1 MKCEFVSEGAGR
13 RLSPH
18 NFTHLVKTGY
28 CLQTR
33 SSVILWI
40 RLICT
45 LWVFCILLFL
55 DWMGW
60 RTEKTFMKFIYR
72 AFCPLIHFLIILA
85 LPPSHSLVT
94 DIRAAH
100 STLVLIKSNRNK
112 PEPITCTARW
122 ADLGAEGI
130 HLEGDGTRLFGVTM
144 KSITKNAPEFLW
156 EVFQRQVWWI
166 SPMIYLSDLSKKN
179 GKSIRNNCFPLNL
192 LTTLNNKQITI
203 FLIYSIKYTYSLFSA
218 HLDRNK

>member
-40 RLICT
+40 RLIHT

-130 HLEGDGTRLFGVTM
+130 HNEKHHQKCSWVFMGGFSTSSLVNLTNDLFIW
-144 KSITKNAPEFLW
+144 SF
-156 EVFQRQVWWI
+156 
-166 SPMIYLSDLSKKN
+166 KKEW
-179 GKSIRNNCFPLNL
+179 
-192 LTTLNNKQITI
+192 QI
-203 FLIYSIKYTYSLFSA
+203 
-218 HLDRNK
+218 

>member
-1 MKCEFVSEGAGR
+1 MYKTERLCAPEFVLLIIVQRRWLSEVRVCFWGCGEASVTSQLHSCSQN
-13 RLSPH
+13 RL
-18 NFTHLVKTGY
+18 L
-28 CLQTR
+28 
-33 SSVILWI
+33 SSDVILWI
-40 RLICT
+40 RLIRT

-55 DWMGW
+55 DLMGW

-122 ADLGAEGI
+122 ADLSAEGI
-130 HLEGDGTRLFGVTM
+130 HLEGDGTWLFGVTM
-144 KSITKNAPEFLW
+144 KKFLW

-166 SPMIYLSDLSKKN
+166 SPVIYLSDL
-179 GKSIRNNCFPLNL
+179 
-192 LTTLNNKQITI
+192 
-203 FLIYSIKYTYSLFSA
+203 
-218 HLDRNK
+218 

>member
-1 MKCEFVSEGAGR
+1 MHT
-13 RLSPH
+13 LSVLHPFISWFDGLK
-18 NFTHLVKTGY
+18 NWKDLYEVHLQG
-28 CLQTR
+28 
-33 SSVILWI
+33 IL
-40 RLICT
+40 
-45 LWVFCILLFL
+45 
-55 DWMGW
+55 
-60 RTEKTFMKFIYR
+60 
-72 AFCPLIHFLIILA
+72 PLIHFLIILA

-144 KSITKNAPEFLW
+144 KRITKNAYEFLW

-179 GKSIRNNCFPLNL
+179 GKSNRNNCFPLNL
-192 LTTLNNKQITI
+192 LNTLNNKQITI